1 MNSKRTLIVAAGLA
15 ATLFAAGTAA
25 AAEASFPTRTI
36 KIVVPFPPGGSSDT
50 VARLLAAGMSQKL
63 GQTVI
68 VDNRGGAGTIIGT
81 DMVAKSPGDGYTLL
95 WMATPFAINVTLFKS
110 LPYDTFK
117 DFTPVIDGVAIPLV
131 LIVPPDSPYKSVA
144 ELIAGAKKVPGK
156 LNYGSSGLGGSP
168 HLATEMFASMAGIKL
183 THVPYKGSAPAV
195 QDLLAGQTNMVFDTL
210 FLTLP
215 QIKAGKARALA
226 QTGKTRSPLL
236 PDVPTVA
243 EAGLPGYEATSWL
256 SVAAPASTPPEII
269 KKLNAAAFETLTSPE
284 LREVLLKQGATVIA
298 DTPQEATARLK
309 VEVERWGKAV
319 RESGATA
326 E

>member
-1 MNSKRTLIVAAGLA
+1 MTFSRTLIASAGI
-15 ATLFAAGTAA
+15 AA
-25 AAEASFPTRTI
+25 ALLAGPASHAVEANFPTRPI
-36 KIVVPFPPGGSSDT
+36 KIIVPFPPGGSSDT
-50 VARLLAAGMSQKL
+50 VARLLGAGMSQKL

-95 WMATPFAINVTLFKS
+95 WMATPFAINYTLFKT

-131 LIVPPDSPYKSVA
+131 LIVPPDSPYKTLA
-144 ELIAGAKKVPGK
+144 ELIAGAKKAPGR
-156 LNYGSSGLGGSP
+156 LNYGTSGLGGSP

-226 QTGKTRSPLL
+226 QTGRTRSPLL

-243 EAGLPGYEATSWL
+243 ESGLAGYEATSWL
-256 SVAAPASTPPEII
+256 SVAAPSSTPPEII
-269 KKLNAAAFETLTSPE
+269 KKLNAAAFETLNSPD
-284 LREVLLKQGATVIA
+284 LREQLLKQGAVVIA
-298 DTPQEATARLK
+298 DSPAEAAARLK